1 MLPGVESVAALLP
14 GPTTI
19 ATRKQEHRLLLE
31 GLRRLPV
38 EQQVLLELRYIEGIP
53 PKELAEVVDI
63 PPSTMR
69 GRVDSAR
76 KALREIISKL
86 ESSAA
91 LIASSLES
99 LDRWADEVR
108 EGQSRDRHDDDFPE

>member
-1 MLPGVESVAALLP
+1 MQDALVEREQRIVHESMHDRLTGLPNRNALDAAL
-14 GPTTI
+14 
-19 ATRKQEHRLLLE
+19 
-31 GLRRLPV
+31 
-38 EQQVLLELRYIEGIP
+38 
-53 PKELAEVVDI
+53 
-63 PPSTMR
+63 
-69 GRVDSAR
+69 R